1 MSIFNVSTVWNI
13 DRNPDPARVFE
24 ELNGLGFER
33 FELAWL
39 STEKFKK
46 LKDPAVRRFVSG
58 RVDSLHNFV
67 PDTPVLPKGRWKG
80 NAFMLTALDEEERR
94 LAVKYSLDTI
104 NNAAEIG
111 AKAVVIHVGEPLY
124 SRGMSEDLTV
134 LLKQGLRG
142 TGPYNELFNM
152 IKGERAKQIQ
162 ACYERGLK
170 SLDALNARAVKEKIL
185 LGLETR
191 LKYEE
196 LPGIAELED
205 IFSRFEGGSFRYWH
219 DMGHAFCQEQL
230 GFVAEM
236 EYLERFGDRL
246 LGMHVHDVKNTED
259 HNSPGTGEIDYS
271 KFTEYF
277 KNNSVLKVF
286 EIHHKSSAESIR
298 DGRDM
303 LESLCL
309 AK

>member
-13 DRNPDPARVFE
+13 DRHKEPAGVFD
-24 ELNGLGFER
+24 ELADLGFER
-33 FELAWL
+33 FELAWF
-39 STEKFKK
+39 SPEKYQK
-46 LKDPAVRRFVSG
+46 LKEPAVRRLIEG
-58 RVDSLHNFV
+58 RVDSMHNFV
-67 PDTPVLPKGRWKG
+67 PDTPVLPAGRWKG
-80 NAFMLTALDEEERR
+80 NAFMLTAPDEEERR
-94 LAVKYSLDTI
+94 LAVKYSIDTI
-104 NNAAEIG
+104 NNASELG
-111 AKAVVIHVGEPLY
+111 AKAVVLHAGEPAY
-124 SRGMSEDLTV
+124 SWPMSELLTG
-134 LLKQGLRG
+134 LFKQGLRG
-142 TGPYNELFNM
+142 SPVYVETLAK
-152 IKGERAKQIQ
+152 IKRDRAAQMPR
-162 ACYERGLK
+162 CYSQGLR
-170 SLDALNARAVKEKIL
+170 SLETLNARAVKENVL

-196 LPGIAELED
+196 LPGVEEMED
-205 IFSRFEGGSFRYWH
+205 LFRRFEGGAFRYWH

-259 HNSPGTGEIDYS
+259 HNSPGAGEMDYS
-271 KFTEYF
+271 KFIKYF

-298 DGRDM
+298 DGRKM